1 MTQQMFGNYFG
12 IPQKTVQ
19 AWEYEERKCPQ
30 YLLKL
35 IEYRINNKEKES
47 DILFD
52 CKTCATSGVKELR
65 ARSGMTQK
73 AFSEYFGMS
82 KRAVEEW
89 EGGRRK
95 CPDYLLRLMEYKL
108 GMEWGWSEDGG
119 VVS

>member
-1 MTQQMFGNYFG
+1 
-12 IPQKTVQ
+12 
-19 AWEYEERKCPQ
+19 
-30 YLLKL
+30 
-35 IEYRINNKEKES
+35 
-47 DILFD
+47 
-52 CKTCATSGVKELR
+52 
-65 ARSGMTQK
+65 MTQK

-95 CPDYLLRLMEYKL
+95 CPDYLLKLMEYKL